1 MSTNNQDTTS
11 CRTVSWIAA
20 AVLGVLVAACMH
32 WVYEYGVLMAL
43 VIGVIAL
50 VVLGWVFTKLFC
62 SDSTQAGISAPA
74 ASAAQA
80 RAPTPTPA
88 PTPTAAPAAEKPA
101 PAPKPEPAPAPKPA
115 PAAAKPAPA
124 AASDEGGSKP
134 AGLDSPRGGN
144 ADDLKQIKGVGPGLE
159 KMLNGM
165 GIWHFDQ
172 IAGWSAE
179 EVAYMDANMPR
190 FKGRASRDEW
200 VKQASTLAA
209 GGETEFAARVKKG
222 DVYD

>member
-1 MSTNNQDTTS
+1 MSANNQDGMS
-11 CRTVSWIAA
+11 CQTVSWIAA
-20 AVLGVLVAACMH
+20 AVLGILVAACLH
-32 WVYEYGVLMAL
+32 WVYSYGVLSSL
-43 VIGVIAL
+43 VLGVIAL

-62 SDSTQAGISAPA
+62 SESAQAGASAPA
-74 ASAAQA
+74 
-80 RAPTPTPA
+80 PTPA
-88 PTPTAAPAAEKPA
+88 PASAPKTAPDPAPA
-101 PAPKPEPAPAPKPA
+101 PAPKAEAEPEPVAEPSPAPKEAA
-115 PAAAKPAPA
+115 PGD
-124 AASDEGGSKP
+124 ASGGDGAKP
-134 AGLDSPRGGN
+134 AGLDGPRGGN

-172 IAGWSAE
+172 IAAWSAD

-209 GGETEFAARVKKG
+209 GGETEFASRVKKG